1 LKVVFTSL
9 KSQNSPRITLES
21 KITPITNLT
30 KFTTCELG
38 EIESF
43 VITDGIIPISIT
55 PHKHLVE
62 LVSNKK
68 DFM

>member
-1 LKVVFTSL
+1 L
-9 KSQNSPRITLES
+9 KSQNFARITFKS

-38 EIESF
+38 EVDSF
-43 VITDGIIPISIT
+43 VMTDGIIPISIT

-68 DFM
+68 DSM

>member
-1 LKVVFTSL
+1 L
-9 KSQNSPRITLES
+9 KSQNSPKITLES
-21 KITPITNLT
+21 KIAPITNLT
-30 KFTTCELG
+30 ELTTCEHG
-38 EIESF
+38 EIDPF
-43 VITDGIIPISIT
+43 VITDGIIPNSIT